1 MYFLTQNAN
10 LSHFCDFWKGFKWGK
25 VGGHFHSNNLCC
37 RFWTFQQDM
46 KLKKRLQDHFTKMRG
61 EGEKPFRTFPKIH
74 PFWWR
79 LVLSL
84 KRLWKYRCSAP
95 QKFKATNASSAA
107 LVQLGRVS
115 LIFSPLKSVDP
126 DLKTQISD
134 TIHALKRG
142 CISPNI
148 KVSSS
153 VLIPVCF
160 CCLLTNWVDHW
171 ILQGSKDV
179 NEE

>member
-1 MYFLTQNAN
+1 M
-10 LSHFCDFWKGFKWGK
+10 
-25 VGGHFHSNNLCC
+25 
-37 RFWTFQQDM
+37 
-46 KLKKRLQDHFTKMRG
+46 
-61 EGEKPFRTFPKIH
+61 FRST
-74 PFWWR
+74 
-79 LVLSL
+79 
-84 KRLWKYRCSAP
+84 P

-115 LIFSPLKSVDP
+115 LKSVDP

-134 TIHALKRG
+134 TVHALKRG

-148 KVSSS
+148 KDSSS
-153 VLIPVCF
+153 VLIRVCF

-171 ILQGSKDV
+171 ILQGRKDV

>member
-1 MYFLTQNAN
+1 M
-10 LSHFCDFWKGFKWGK
+10 
-25 VGGHFHSNNLCC
+25 
-37 RFWTFQQDM
+37 
-46 KLKKRLQDHFTKMRG
+46 
-61 EGEKPFRTFPKIH
+61 FR
-74 PFWWR
+74 
-79 LVLSL
+79 
-84 KRLWKYRCSAP
+84 SAP
-95 QKFKATNASSAA
+95 PKFKATNASSAA

-134 TIHALKRG
+134 TVHALKRG
-142 CISPNI
+142 YISPNI

-171 ILQGSKDV
+171 ILQGRKDV